1 MVEGTRKNKVN
12 KGKLAFAIIVLIL
25 AIFVVMVV
33 KSIIGLQLEKNRL
46 KSQEKELQSKKEELT
61 AELQNA
67 DDMEYIEEQA
77 RKLLKMIKPGEV
89 LYILNG
95 ENPRPE
101 GNSESADHVPDLEAK
116 PQETV
121 ETTPEET
128 YQEEVTEETVETE
141 TPQEEV
147 YAEEEVTEENQ
158 EVYEEATYEES
169 SEDEYAESGEGGE
182 ASWEETEESYDG
194 E

>member
-12 KGKLAFAIIVLIL
+12 KGRLAFAIIVLIL
-25 AIFVVMVV
+25 AIFVAMVA
-33 KSIIGLQLEKNRL
+33 KSIIGLQLEKNKL

-101 GNSESADHVPDLEAK
+101 GSSESADQVPDLEAK

-121 ETTPEET
+121 ETAPEET
-128 YQEEVTEETVETE
+128 YQEEVTEEAVETE
-141 TPQEEV
+141 TPQEE
-147 YAEEEVTEENQ
+147 EVAEENQ
-158 EVYEEATYEES
+158 EVYEEETTYEETT
-169 SEDEYAESGEGGE
+169 EAEYVETEESVD